1 MKGFSDRD
9 FLEGRSLY
17 KTKHKTNLRSLLFTM
32 KLTSEVILIE
42 TDFLTVLKIAEKL
55 LQILLPV
62 FDSFKQNFTF
72 PSKTWGEILE

>member
-1 MKGFSDRD
+1 
-9 FLEGRSLY
+9 
-17 KTKHKTNLRSLLFTM
+17 M

-42 TDFLTVLKIAEKL
+42 TYFLTVLKIAEKL
-55 LQILLPV
+55 LQILVPV